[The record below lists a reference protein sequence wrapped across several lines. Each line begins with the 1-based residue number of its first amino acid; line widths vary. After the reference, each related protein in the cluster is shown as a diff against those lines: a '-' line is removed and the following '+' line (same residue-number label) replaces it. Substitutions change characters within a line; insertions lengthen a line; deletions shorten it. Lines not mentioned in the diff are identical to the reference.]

1 MNNVY
6 LQKLVDKAREMAVS
20 NIWGENTYK
29 INMAILKIDQN
40 NCAACTRLAKYYK
53 LNDKITEAKNMYL
66 KALEIEPTNRGAINN
81 LDNMEIDQKES
92 DAVDEVKTTKE
103 CIKQGKSSMR
113 KGNYRLAAK
122 LYSKAYSIE
131 PLLMHAVSLAGAYK
145 KMGKDD
151 RIEKLYSQLIDDN
164 QIQADA
170 EAIKNEFK
178 ALRLKTD

>member
-1 MNNVY
+1 MNNVS

-66 KALEIEPTNRGAINN
+66 RALEIDPTNRGAINN

-92 DAVDEVKTTKE
+92 EAVEEIKTTKE
-103 CIKQGKSSMR
+103 CIKQGKNCMR
-113 KGNYRLAAK
+113 KGNYNLAAK
-122 LYSKAYSIE
+122 LYFKAYSLE
-131 PLLMHAVSLAGAYK
+131 PLLVHAVSLAGAYK

-151 RIEKLYSQLIDDN
+151 SIEKLYSQLINDN
-164 QIQADA
+164 QADV